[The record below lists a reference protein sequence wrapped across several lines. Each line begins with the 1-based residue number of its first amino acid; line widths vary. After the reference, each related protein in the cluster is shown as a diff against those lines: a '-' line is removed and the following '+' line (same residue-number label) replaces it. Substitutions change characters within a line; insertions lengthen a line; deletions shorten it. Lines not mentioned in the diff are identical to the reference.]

1 MGFIIMTSIKTNK
14 TQLGRSMVEMLGVL
28 AIVGVLSIGG
38 IAGYV
43 KASHQLRTNKL
54 KDDISHLI
62 ANIRTVFYTQNN
74 YDSLSV
80 IAAINSGV
88 VPEYMIAEDGI
99 HMVNRKK
106 GSILIGPAATYLNES
121 GAFILIFNGLDS
133 KTCHS
138 LASESWGS
146 DIQTGFLGMTIKK
159 DGDLTVAT
167 SKMTDETF
175 LTDDT
180 TFNAK
185 DLPQALITSSY
196 ESCNCGSMDICSI
209 AWKFL

>member
-1 MGFIIMTSIKTNK
+1 MKNFAKAFNK
-14 TQLGRSMVEMLGVL
+14 TQIGRSMVEMLGVL

-62 ANIRTVFYTQNN
+62 ANIRTVYYTQNN
-74 YDSLSV
+74 YEGLSPYS
-80 IAAINSGV
+80 AINSGI
-88 VPEYMIAEDGI
+88 VPGYMVGEDQKT
-99 HMVNRKK
+99 MVNRVR
-106 GSILIGPAATYLNES
+106 GSIYLGPAATFLNEA
-121 GAFILIFNGLDS
+121 GAFIIVFNGFDAQ
-133 KTCHS
+133 TCRA
-138 LASESWGS
+138 LVSEDWGS
-146 DIQTGFLGMTIKK
+146 DIQTGFLGLSVKK

-167 SKMTDETF
+167 SNMTEETFQTDE
-175 LTDDT
+175 T
-180 TFNAK
+180 TFNAV

-196 ESCNCGSMDICSI
+196 ESCNCGSMDTCSI

>member
-1 MGFIIMTSIKTNK
+1 MINK
-14 TQLGRSMVEMLGVL
+14 LNHTYQFGRSMIEMLGVL

-54 KDDISHLI
+54 KDDISHLV
-62 ANIRTVFYTQNN
+62 ANIRTVFYTQNS
-74 YDSLSV
+74 YDALSV
-80 IAAINSGV
+80 ASAINSGV

-99 HMVNRKK
+99 SMVNRKK
-106 GSILIGPAATYLNES
+106 GSIDIGPAATNLNEN
-121 GAFILIFNGLDS
+121 GAFILIFNGLDAL
-133 KTCHS
+133 TCRS
-138 LASESWGS
+138 LTSENWGS

-167 SKMTDETF
+167 SKMTDKEF
-175 LTDDT
+175 QTDDT

-185 DLPQALITSSY
+185 DLPQGLITSSY